1 MLSERSTRLWLAF
14 FALLLC
20 CSSAQTQ
27 TTVAPPRPT
36 LVEDVNEVRVDI
48 TVRDKHGRPVLDLTP
63 QDVHITDDGKPVVLR
78 AFRLADRNSSNELRT
93 VSILLDT
100 NEPDSGRTAYRA
112 TSALIKTLAATKTYY
127 SAWQI
132 QDRLAGISDFTSDTA
147 RFEEALRLA
156 TIEASKRAKREATH
170 ASDASRNGVGSERL
184 PPPLQGISVEA
195 ATRAANLVQ
204 QNHLKP
210 WLACISALVSE
221 QAKIAG
227 RKLIVFFSS
236 GVANQEGVTEALR
249 PVISEANRSNT
260 SIYVVDV
267 SGLSAR
273 LNAEAASAL
282 PAMGFGAANL
292 ASMKAAG
299 YTPPPPTGPGR
310 LISAPMRSGQFDN
323 IGAQPDFERNEPL
336 RRLAGDTGGFYIAE
350 SANLRA
356 AMSKVAEDAQTYYEA
371 VYVPA
376 PEPAD
381 GHFRPVSLRVERP
394 HVVARTRSGYDWTPA
409 ADGWK
414 VAPFEIPLIKALD
427 SPSVYNSIPIEA
439 KVLRYGTQGPNTT
452 AALVVQFPFE
462 ALTSRSYANE
472 KLTKFHFAMV
482 ALIRTSD
489 GKIVQKLSQDAPYET
504 AIEKTKEI
512 KSQLFTFQRRFELPP
527 GDYWAELAVEDEN
540 SSAIGTQRVPFS
552 IASPQLKPVADR
564 ATDLPAI
571 EAPGPAHLLASKAPK
586 LESGVQPPDEKEI
599 SEVLS
604 GAKARAMDFQTG
616 LPNFLCL
623 LRTERFYDRTGKG
636 NWKRHDSITELV
648 GYTSGR
654 EQYSTLEVNGEH
666 VTADRSKLGG
676 VRANGVFGQLLAAVF
691 SERAAATFK
700 WQGKSEINGA
710 PVHVFAYSAPRS
722 RSGYDLK
729 SEDGTRTATVGFHG
743 LVYID
748 AATFAVRHV
757 SLEADNIPKDLPWRE
772 SVIDVD
778 YDYVKIGDQEFL
790 LPLSAELRL
799 RKGKAMLYKNEMQFR
814 DYRRFM
820 ASSRVLP

>member
-1 MLSERSTRLWLAF
+1 
-14 FALLLC
+14 
-20 CSSAQTQ
+20 
-27 TTVAPPRPT
+27 
-36 LVEDVNEVRVDI
+36 
-48 TVRDKHGRPVLDLTP
+48 
-63 QDVHITDDGKPVVLR
+63 
-78 AFRLADRNSSNELRT
+78 
-93 VSILLDT
+93 
-100 NEPDSGRTAYRA
+100 
-112 TSALIKTLAATKTYY
+112 
-127 SAWQI
+127 
-132 QDRLAGISDFTSDTA
+132 
-147 RFEEALRLA
+147 
-156 TIEASKRAKREATH
+156 
-170 ASDASRNGVGSERL
+170 
-184 PPPLQGISVEA
+184 
-195 ATRAANLVQ
+195 
-204 QNHLKP
+204 
-210 WLACISALVSE
+210 
-221 QAKIAG
+221 
-227 RKLIVFFSS
+227 
-236 GVANQEGVTEALR
+236 
-249 PVISEANRSNT
+249 
-260 SIYVVDV
+260 
-267 SGLSAR
+267 
-273 LNAEAASAL
+273 
-282 PAMGFGAANL
+282 
-292 ASMKAAG
+292 
-299 YTPPPPTGPGR
+299 
-310 LISAPMRSGQFDN
+310 
-323 IGAQPDFERNEPL
+323 
-336 RRLAGDTGGFYIAE
+336 
-350 SANLRA
+350 
-356 AMSKVAEDAQTYYEA
+356 
-371 VYVPA
+371 
-376 PEPAD
+376 
-381 GHFRPVSLRVERP
+381 
-394 HVVARTRSGYDWTPA
+394 
-409 ADGWK
+409 
-414 VAPFEIPLIKALD
+414 
-427 SPSVYNSIPIEA
+427 
-439 KVLRYGTQGPNTT
+439 
-452 AALVVQFPFE
+452 
-462 ALTSRSYANE
+462 
-472 KLTKFHFAMV
+472 
-482 ALIRTSD
+482 
-489 GKIVQKLSQDAPYET
+489 
-504 AIEKTKEI
+504 
-512 KSQLFTFQRRFELPP
+512 LPP

-571 EAPGPAHLLASKAPK
+571 EAPEPAHLLASKAPK